1 MRREAV
7 SSTQSPRLTKEKR
20 KKKKKNIG
28 AVIAAF
34 TDWADLHPGD

>member
-7 SSTQSPRLTKEKR
+7 SSAQSPRLTKEK
-20 KKKKKNIG
+20 KKKKKAIA